1 MIRLILPLV
10 CLLSGLVISPVV
22 LGQGPAFPPGIPGL
36 PVPPT
41 GESVPNLPATP
52 GMEAPPL
59 SSVSDGGQGGEGVS
73 KRRDPFWPVGYVP
86 KVVKKAPVGPKTPGG
101 TPGSGVSVAEP
112 PHVPQWEEA
121 MRKLDIRGISL
132 IGRDKESGKSKYL
145 AMVTGRLVEEGDVV
159 NVAYEGRIYRW
170 KVTGIGPAG
179 VAFQKLDVRSE

>member
-1 MIRLILPLV
+1 MIRLILSLV
-10 CLLSGLVISPVV
+10 WLLSGLVISPVV
-22 LGQGPAFPPGIPGL
+22 LGQGPSFPPGIPGL

-41 GESVPNLPATP
+41 GESVPNLPVTP

-59 SSVSDGGQGGEGVS
+59 ASVDDGDQGVS
-73 KRRDPFWPVGYVP
+73 KSRDPFWPVGYVP
-86 KVVKKAPVGPKTPGG
+86 KVVKKAPVGPKAPGG
-101 TPGSGVSVAEP
+101 TPGSGVSVVEP